1 MIPEGLPDTKPN
13 YIAYKKDIVYKKADT
28 LITICAANGTEGG
41 MEINLK

>member
-13 YIAYKKDIVYKKADT
+13 YIVYKKADT

-41 MEINLK
+41 MEISLK